1 MPWPSIVAGSV
12 NLESLLNLPPS
23 VRRALLIAGDTLAVL
38 IAVWASFAIR
48 LGDWW
53 PAMLQ
58 GVIWLFPLAVGILIP
73 TFAVV
78 GLYRPILRYADESL
92 LYTIVLGASAGVL
105 LMMAVW
111 VFLQE
116 GLVPRSSWVICW
128 LVLVALV
135 GGGRLLLRRSLR
147 RRFRSS
153 VPRTPV
159 IIYGAGE
166 AGAQLVNALRSSAEF
181 EPVVFVDDNSRLWG
195 SLVRGVKVQA
205 PAKLPR
211 LIAHHSAKL
220 ILLALP
226 STPHRRRRDI
236 LESLAGLP
244 ARVMDLPTLAELTS
258 GARRIDEFREIDVAD
273 FLGRDPVQPN
283 GTLLRARVS
292 GKTVMVTGAG
302 GSIGGELC
310 RQILPLRPHRLVLF
324 ERSEYALYAIEQ
336 ELRAMLANMGQPPV
350 ELIPL
355 LGSVVHR
362 RRLQVAMERF
372 GVRTVYHAAAYKHV
386 PIVEHNPIEGV
397 QNNVFG
403 TWRAAEAAIAAG
415 VETFVLVSTDKAVRP
430 TNVMGA
436 TKRLA
441 ELILQGLA
449 GEGVPTRLCMVRF
462 GNVLDSSGSVA
473 PLFRAQIRQ
482 GGPVT
487 VTHPE
492 MERYF
497 MTIPEAAQLVIQASA
512 LAQGGDVFLLDMGE
526 PVRIL
531 DLAQRMIHL
540 SGRTVRDD
548 EQPDGDIAI
557 QFTGLRSGE
566 KLREEL
572 LIGADDLPTAHP
584 MIRRAREQ
592 FLPWPTV
599 RDYLERLA
607 TASRAFDYP
616 AVRSILQEAVAEYQ
630 PENGIEDWVWQAGEG
645 GDQSI
650 APQDQFQ
657 HQLAAKIGQHQEN
670 KAAQGP
676 ADGGAAAPAEAPT
689 APQQHSEHA
698 PGDQREHRLVR
709 HVLDK

>member
-1 MPWPSIVAGSV
+1 MK
-12 NLESLLNLPPS
+12 LESLFNLPTA
-23 VRRALLIAGDTLAVL
+23 VRRALLIGGDTLAVL
-38 IAVWASFAIR
+38 VATWAAFALR
-48 LGDWW
+48 LGEVW
-53 PAMLQ
+53 PDLLRDVA
-58 GVIWLFPLAVGILIP
+58 WLFPLSVVVVIP

-92 LYTIVLGASAGVL
+92 LYTIVLAASAGIL

-111 VFLQE
+111 VVLGE
-116 GLVPRSSWVICW
+116 GLWLRSFWLICW

-135 GGGRLLLRRSLR
+135 GGGRLLLRRFLR
-147 RRFRSS
+147 RRFR
-153 VPRTPV
+153 PGAARAAV

-166 AGAQLVNALRSSAEF
+166 AGAQLANTLRYSTEF
-181 EPVVFVDDNSRLWG
+181 EPVVFVDDNPHLWG
-195 SLVRGVKVQA
+195 SVVCGLKVRA
-205 PAKLPR
+205 PFKLSRLLAKHEAR
-211 LIAHHSAKL
+211 L

-273 FLGRDPVQPN
+273 ILGRDSVQPN
-283 GTLLRARVS
+283 EALLRARVRD
-292 GKTVMVTGAG
+292 KTVMVTGAG
-302 GSIGGELC
+302 GSIGAELC
-310 RQILPLRPHRLVLF
+310 RQILALRPRRLVLF

-336 ELRAMLANMGQPPV
+336 ELDAMRANMDHSHPLTPDSSPAKGEGSI

-362 RRLQVAMERF
+362 RRLQAAMEQF
-372 GVRTVYHAAAYKHV
+372 QVEIVYHAAAYKHV

-403 TWRAAEAAIAAG
+403 TWRAAEAALAAG

-430 TNVMGA
+430 TNVMGV

-449 GEGVPTRLCMVRF
+449 GEGGATRLCMVRF
-462 GNVLDSSGSVA
+462 GNVLDSSGSVV
-473 PLFRAQIRQ
+473 PLFREQIHK

-492 MERYF
+492 VERYF

-531 DLAQRMIHL
+531 DLARRMIQL
-540 SGRTVRDD
+540 SGLNVRDD
-548 EQPDGDIAI
+548 DHPDGDIDI
-557 QFTGLRSGE
+557 EFTGLRSGE

-572 LIGADDLPTAHP
+572 LIGTDDLPTEHP

-592 FLPWPTV
+592 SLPWPAV
-599 RDYLERLA
+599 RDSLERLA
-607 TASRAFDYP
+607 AASRNFDYP
-616 AVRSILQEAVAEYQ
+616 AVRAILRETVAEYQ
-630 PENGIEDWVWQAGEG
+630 PDNGIEDWVWRAMERKAG
-645 GDQSI
+645 
-650 APQDQFQ
+650 
-657 HQLAAKIGQHQEN
+657 LAQ
-670 KAAQGP
+670 
-676 ADGGAAAPAEAPT
+676 
-689 APQQHSEHA
+689 
-698 PGDQREHRLVR
+698 
-709 HVLDK
+709 

>member
-1 MPWPSIVAGSV
+1 MIAGAAWGAWSASSQSGNGTVETTICYSIYPVKF
-12 NLESLLNLPPS
+12 ESFLNLPTTA
-23 VRRALLIAGDTLAVL
+23 RRALLIAGDTLAVL
-38 IAVWASFAIR
+38 VAVWASFAIR

-58 GVIWLFPLAVGILIP
+58 DVVWLFPLAVVVLIP
-73 TFAVV
+73 TFAAV

-111 VFLQE
+111 VFLRE
-116 GLVPRSSWVICW
+116 GLVPRSSWLICW

-166 AGAQLVNALRSSAEF
+166 AGAQLVNALCYSAEF
-181 EPVVFVDDNSRLWG
+181 EPVVFVDDNPRLWG
-195 SLVRGVKVQA
+195 SVVRGLKVQA
-205 PAKLPR
+205 PVRLPR
-211 LIAHHSAKL
+211 LLARHEAKL

-226 STPHRRRRDI
+226 STPHRRRREI

-258 GARRIDEFREIDVAD
+258 GTRRIDEFREIDVAD
-273 FLGRDPVQPN
+273 ILGRDSVQPN
-283 GTLLRARVS
+283 DVLLRAQVS
-292 GKTVMVTGAG
+292 GKVVMVTGAG

-310 RQILPLRPHRLVLF
+310 RQILLLRPRRLVLF

-336 ELRAMLANMGQPPV
+336 ELWVMLANMGQPSV

-362 RRLQVAMERF
+362 RRLQVVMERF
-372 GVRTVYHAAAYKHV
+372 GVGTVYHAAAYKHV
-386 PIVEHNPIEGV
+386 PIVERNPIEGV

-403 TWRAAEAAIAAG
+403 TWHAAEAAIAAG

-449 GEGVPTRLCMVRF
+449 GEGVATRLCMVRF
-462 GNVLDSSGSVA
+462 GNVLDSSGSVV
-473 PLFRAQIRQ
+473 PLFREQIRR

-492 MERYF
+492 VERYF

-512 LAQGGDVFLLDMGE
+512 MVQGGDVFLLDMGE

-531 DLAQRMIHL
+531 DLARRMIQL
-540 SGRTVRDD
+540 SGLTVRDED
-548 EQPDGDIAI
+548 HPDGDIDI
-557 QFTGLRSGE
+557 CFTGLRSGE

-572 LIGADDLPTAHP
+572 LIGAGDLSTEHP
-584 MIRRAREQ
+584 MIRRAHEQ
-592 FLPWPTV
+592 SLPWPTV
-599 RDYLERLA
+599 RDGLERLT
-607 TASRAFDYP
+607 TASRNFDYP
-616 AVRSILQEAVAEYQ
+616 AVRAILQEVVAEYQ
-630 PENGIEDWVWQAGEG
+630 PDNGIEDWVWRAG
-645 GDQSI
+645 QT
-650 APQDQFQ
+650 
-657 HQLAAKIGQHQEN
+657 
-670 KAAQGP
+670 
-676 ADGGAAAPAEAPT
+676 AEAETPPPDIIRFPSPPVPHL
-689 APQQHSEHA
+689 A
-698 PGDQREHRLVR
+698 R
-709 HVLDK
+709 